1 MPTVDAAPAEHAEQE
16 IAAAKL
22 LNVNVAVF
30 DPGIPE
36 DAQTLADNNIFPA
49 VREAEGRYLAVNLRD
64 TLADTGFWGAVRV
77 GPTPIGESELLVTGA
92 IVESNGSVLA
102 VAITARDASGRVW
115 IDETYQAEATEL
127 AYRPDRGDKDPFQA
141 LYNRIADDLL
151 AARRA
156 RTLEQLRTVAQLSKL
171 RFAAD
176 LAPAAFDRYVVK
188 QANRFKLVGRPA
200 AGNPMVE
207 RIQAIRQRDYALID
221 ALDRH
226 YRLFYD
232 EVDRAYDDWRAASFR
247 EARSLNELQRQ
258 GWTRMLAGAV
268 AVLAGIIGGS
278 QSTTAVGSAASQ
290 AAIVGGVV
298 LIGSGYSKHQQ
309 SKIHAAALEEL
320 GHSLAT
326 EM

>member
-1 MPTVDAAPAEHAEQE
+1 MYLPTPWAGLVCGAALVGLAGCATTTVPTVDAAPAEHAEQE

-77 GPTPIGESELLVTGA
+77 VPTPIGESELLVTGA

-156 RTLEQLRTVAQLSKL
+156 LTLEQLRTVAQLSKL

-232 EVDRAYDDWRAASFR
+232 EVDRANRR
-247 EARSLNELQRQ
+247 
-258 GWTRMLAGAV
+258 
-268 AVLAGIIGGS
+268 
-278 QSTTAVGSAASQ
+278 
-290 AAIVGGVV
+290 
-298 LIGSGYSKHQQ
+298 
-309 SKIHAAALEEL
+309 
-320 GHSLAT
+320 
-326 EM
+326 